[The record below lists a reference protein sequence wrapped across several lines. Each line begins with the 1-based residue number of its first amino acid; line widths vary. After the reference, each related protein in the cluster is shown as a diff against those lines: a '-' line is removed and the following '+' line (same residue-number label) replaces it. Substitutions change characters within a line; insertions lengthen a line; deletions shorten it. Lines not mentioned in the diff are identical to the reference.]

1 MRYLLL
7 IISLFLLSHHSI
19 AQEVVDSLDA
29 KWNESEIKQ
38 QFHFKAGFQT
48 DYSLGKS
55 YISSADSPALG
66 FNIQADWQ
74 FYKSFQLGLGMFNTY
89 HKNLDSSVSGLVEQ
103 TNLTGTFIGIGYLIP
118 LSEVWSVSPNI
129 KYADIKLNQKTAYLN
144 KEFKENA
151 AMIIIG
157 TSINYQLNNNISSFI
172 DVEFRQLYYD
182 IDSSPQ
188 IQEFYDKDHFLTLSI
203 GLRYSFFSKKS
214 LF

>member
-7 IISLFLLSHHSI
+7 IISLSLLSYHSI
-19 AQEVVDSLDA
+19 AQEVADSLHP
-29 KWNESEIKQ
+29 KLNELGIKQ

-48 DYSLGKS
+48 DFSLGES

-66 FNIQADWQ
+66 FNIQVDWQ
-74 FYKSFQLGLGMFNTY
+74 FYKSFQLGYGMFNTY
-89 HKNLDSSVSGLVEQ
+89 HKNLDNSVSGLVEQ
-103 TNLTGTFIGIGYLIP
+103 TNLKGTFIGIGYLIP

-144 KEFKENA
+144 KEFEENA

-157 TSINYQLNNNISSFI
+157 ASINYQLNNNISSFI

-182 IDSSPQ
+182 IDSSAQ
-188 IQEFYDKDHFLTLSI
+188 LQEFYDKDHFLTLSI

>member
-7 IISLFLLSHHSI
+7 IISLFLFGHISTS
-19 AQEVVDSLDA
+19 QEVVDSLYA
-29 KWNESEIKQ
+29 KSDDSEIKQ

-48 DYSLGKS
+48 DLTLGDS

-66 FNIQADWQ
+66 FNVQADWQ
-74 FYKSFQLGLGMFNTY
+74 FYKSFLLNFGVFQTY

-103 TNLTGTFIGIGYLIP
+103 TNLQGAFIGVGYLIP
-118 LSEVWSVSPNI
+118 LSEDWSISPVI
-129 KYADIKLNQKTAYLN
+129 KYADIKLIQKTADSS
-144 KEFKENA
+144 KEFEENA
-151 AMIIIG
+151 AMFIIG
-157 TSINYQLNNNISSFI
+157 TSINYQLNKNISSFI

-188 IQEFYDKDHFLTLSI
+188 IQESYDKDHFLTMSI
-203 GLRYSFFSKKS
+203 GLRYSFFSKKG

>member
-7 IISLFLLSHHSI
+7 IISLSLLSYHSI
-19 AQEVVDSLDA
+19 AQEVVDSLDT
-29 KWNESEIKQ
+29 KWKESEIKQ
-38 QFHFKAGFQT
+38 QFHLKAGFQT
-48 DYSLGKS
+48 DFSLGES

-103 TNLTGTFIGIGYLIP
+103 INLTGTSIGIGYLIP
-118 LSEVWSVSPNI
+118 LSEIWSVSPHI
-129 KYADIKLNQKTAYLN
+129 KYAAIKLNQKTAYQN
-144 KEFKENA
+144 KELEENA
-151 AMIIIG
+151 DMIIVG
-157 TSINYQLNNNISSFI
+157 ASINYQLNNNISSFI

-182 IDSSPQ
+182 IDPSPQ
-188 IQEFYDKDHFLTLSI
+188 LQELYDNDHFLTLSI

>member
-7 IISLFLLSHHSI
+7 IISLFLLSYHAT

-29 KWNESEIKQ
+29 NGNESEIKQ
-38 QFHFKAGFQT
+38 QFHLKAGFQT
-48 DYSLGKS
+48 DFSLGES

-89 HKNLDSSVSGLVEQ
+89 HKNLDANVSGLVEQ
-103 TNLTGTFIGIGYLIP
+103 TNLTGTFIGMGYLIP
-118 LSEVWSVSPNI
+118 VSEVWSVSPHI
-129 KYADIKLNQKTAYLN
+129 KYADIKLNQKTAYQN
-144 KEFKENA
+144 KELEENA
-151 AMIIIG
+151 DMIIVG
-157 TSINYQLNNNISSFI
+157 ASINYQLNNNISSFI

>member
-7 IISLFLLSHHSI
+7 IISLSLLSCHSI
-19 AQEVVDSLDA
+19 AQEVVDSLNT

-48 DYSLGKS
+48 EYSLGES

-66 FNIQADWQ
+66 FTIQADWQ

-89 HKNLDSSVSGLVEQ
+89 HKNLDSGVSGLVEQ
-103 TNLTGTFIGIGYLIP
+103 TNLKGTFICIGYLIP

-129 KYADIKLNQKTAYLN
+129 KYADIKLNQKTAFQN
-144 KEFKENA
+144 KELEENA
-151 AMIIIG
+151 DMIIVG
-157 TSINYQLNNNISSFI
+157 ASINYQLNNNISSFI